1 VFFDSFFSDTTIK
14 VRKGLVTVKGKHAP
28 SVSAICETMEA
39 LGIERATITI
49 AGKRITCKGDAVPH
63 IQRIRNV
70 LTIDL
75 RL

>member
-1 VFFDSFFSDTTIK
+1 VFLDSLFSDTTIK
-14 VRKGLVTVKGKHAP
+14 VRKGRVTVKGKHAP

-39 LGIERATITI
+39 LGIERATIHITGKQI
-49 AGKRITCKGDAVPH
+49 ACKGDAAQYT
-63 IQRIRNV
+63 QRIRNV